1 MPTHGGLETLL
12 PSAAISSCRPSGQS
26 DSAAHPHL
34 NLTHYPCIQ
43 RFDNSLTCCKT
54 STTVQ
59 LPNSERVILQLLV
72 GKGPCYG
79 LELVDSSRG
88 ALKRGGV
95 YVTLGRMEEKG
106 LVKSAAGESGRRL
119 YKPTALGE
127 RALAAAKVFSGHLR
141 LGAKA

>member
-1 MPTHGGLETLL
+1 MKL
-12 PSAAISSCRPSGQS
+12 P
-26 DSAAHPHL
+26 
-34 NLTHYPCIQ
+34 
-43 RFDNSLTCCKT
+43 K
-54 STTVQ
+54 
-59 LPNSERVILQLLV
+59 SERVILKLLV

-127 RALAAAKVFSGHLR
+127 RALAAASDLQRCIEAQQDRGKGVTRRGRFHRPPHPG
-141 LGAKA
+141 